1 MIFTFQLL
9 GIIILTGLIII
20 TYIKETKDIMFK
32 NILTTLYISQLL
44 YTTSYIAINQNINK
58 EIFIK
63 AYLIS
68 LTISYSFLAI
78 YYIIKGLK
86 NKYSSKETIC
96 DNKTK
101 LAKKLFIFLN
111 LITTILIIIAKLDIN
126 YNQISGKAILVTEL
140 FILMYSIINIISL
153 KSYNY
158 TKHDKLNIIIITI
171 ISIMCNIISYS
182 FIRIPAV
189 NSSITLIALILFYSM
204 NSNNDKEIEILQL
217 EREHS
222 IKNNFDKS
230 KFLKELSH
238 EIRTP
243 LNTIDG
249 FCQVIEDSDNIE
261 SIKEDTKDIRKA
273 SKDLIEIINGIIDM
287 AIIESGNLEIIN
299 EAYNTKDLINNIID
313 ITNSKLKESKVKFN
327 TKIDNDIPSILIGD
341 TERIEQVLLSII
353 SNSIKYT
360 EQGHIDFNIDSI
372 NSEALCRLKITIS
385 DTGIGIKEEELKN
398 IFDNNNDN
406 NLEKNNLS
414 LRYAKKLIDLMD
426 GKIDVQSKENEG
438 TTFTIT
444 IDQKNTSEIATVKE
458 KKSLKTFS
466 AEGKR
471 ILLVDDNKLNVKVAT
486 KLLESYKVDI
496 TEANSGKE
504 CLDILEKDNNYDLIL
519 MDDLMPNMSG
529 TETLE
534 ILKKIERI
542 EGYKIPV
549 VVLTANAV
557 HGMKEKYINKGFD
570 DYLAKPI
577 DKYELN
583 RVLNK
588 YLKK

>member
-20 TYIKETKDIMFK
+20 TYIKETKDILFK

-243 LNTIDG
+243 LNTNDG

-299 EAYNTKDLINNIID
+299 EAYNTKDLITLDQRASLQRCFFHAIFKEVKACGKQD
-313 ITNSKLKESKVKFN
+313 QRHNSR
-327 TKIDNDIPSILIGD
+327 D
-341 TERIEQVLLSII
+341 R
-353 SNSIKYT
+353 
-360 EQGHIDFNIDSI
+360 
-372 NSEALCRLKITIS
+372 R
-385 DTGIGIKEEELKN
+385 
-398 IFDNNNDN
+398 
-406 NLEKNNLS
+406 
-414 LRYAKKLIDLMD
+414 RY
-426 GKIDVQSKENEG
+426 
-438 TTFTIT
+438 
-444 IDQKNTSEIATVKE
+444 
-458 KKSLKTFS
+458 
-466 AEGKR
+466 
-471 ILLVDDNKLNVKVAT
+471 
-486 KLLESYKVDI
+486 
-496 TEANSGKE
+496 
-504 CLDILEKDNNYDLIL
+504 
-519 MDDLMPNMSG
+519 
-529 TETLE
+529 
-534 ILKKIERI
+534 
-542 EGYKIPV
+542 
-549 VVLTANAV
+549 
-557 HGMKEKYINKGFD
+557 HGS
-570 DYLAKPI
+570 
-577 DKYELN
+577 
-583 RVLNK
+583 
-588 YLKK
+588 